1 MNGLSQKEPPIP
13 RPNRRPSY
21 LGGSIVLT
29 LWLVVAALY
38 FAREVFIPLALAV
51 LFSFLLAPLVD
62 RLRRWHLGRVPSV
75 LIAVLFAF
83 GVLGFVG
90 EVMTGQMVD
99 LVHKL
104 PGYQENIR
112 KKLQSIGA
120 GDGGAVGRVTKS
132 FEELRQSVMPR
143 KGAAPAQPQ
152 GGQNAAQQPVPVE
165 VKNTSFSPLQVIRT
179 IVGSLVSMM
188 VTAFVVIVFVI
199 FMLIER
205 DDLRDRLIRLIGTG
219 KLKMTTQLLDDA
231 SHRVSRYLLMQ
242 LIVNVGYGIPIG
254 IGLYFIGI
262 PNPLMWGL
270 LTALLRYIP
279 YAGAWIAASMP
290 FAVAIAVDPG
300 WTKPLLVVGLYSV
313 VEIIVANF
321 VEPLVYGSYT
331 GVTPLAI
338 LLAAVVW
345 AWLWGPVGLLL
356 ATPLTVC
363 LVSLGRY
370 IPNLGFLYI
379 LLGDEP
385 VLSPA
390 ARFYQRMLAMN
401 EQEATDLAEAF
412 LKDHSLQ
419 ELYDEMIIPA
429 LVMAEQDCQRGVLD
443 DEHHAFLLQNTRFL
457 VDDMADLDPETKR
470 HGSEQG
476 NGRHVGNGD
485 GAGQAPDLSALHAV
499 VFSLAARNEADEI
512 TAIMLSQVLQ
522 PHGVE
527 TRILAAPALTPE
539 KREMIRQEKACVVCI
554 SAVPPPGL
562 LSARQT
568 ARRLRHEFPDL
579 QIVVGLWGAKQ
590 GVEECANRLSKIPPD
605 NVVTTL
611 KQAMGRI
618 LALISEPAGQE
629 HPPMRISG

>member
-1 MNGLSQKEPPIP
+1 MNGFSQKEPPVAP
-13 RPNRRPSY
+13 VNRRAAY
-21 LGGSIVLT
+21 FGGSIVLT
-29 LWLVVAALY
+29 LSLVVAALY
-38 FAREVFIPLALAV
+38 LAREVFIPLALAV

-62 RLRRWHLGRVPSV
+62 GLRRWHLGRVPSV
-75 LIAVLFAF
+75 FIAVLLAF
-83 GVLGFVG
+83 GVLGFIG

-112 KKLQSIGA
+112 KKLQSVGA
-120 GDGGAVGRVTKS
+120 GDGGAVGRMTKS
-132 FEELRQSVMPR
+132 FEELRQSLMPR
-143 KGAAPAQPQ
+143 KGAAPTQPQ
-152 GGQNAAQQPVPVE
+152 GGQNGAQQPVPVE
-165 VKNTSFSPLQVIRT
+165 VKNTSFSPLQLIRT

-205 DDLRDRLIRLIGTG
+205 ENLRDRLIRMIGTG
-219 KLKMTTQLLDDA
+219 KLNMTTQLLDDA
-231 SHRVSRYLLMQ
+231 SQRVSRYLLMQ

-262 PNPLMWGL
+262 PNPMLWGL

-300 WTKPLLVVGLYSV
+300 WTKPLLVVGLYGV

-321 VEPLVYGSYT
+321 VEPLLYGSST

-345 AWLWGPVGLLL
+345 AWLGGPVGFLL

-370 IPNLGFLYI
+370 VPNLGFLYI

-385 VLSPA
+385 VLSSS

-401 EQEATDLAEAF
+401 EQEATELAEAF

-429 LVMAEQDCQRGVLD
+429 LVLVEQDCQRGVLD
-443 DEHHAFLLQNTRFL
+443 DEHHAFLMQNTRFL
-457 VDDMADLDPETKR
+457 VDDMADLEPETQR
-470 HGSEQG
+470 HGAEQG
-476 NGRHVGNGD
+476 NGRHIGD
-485 GAGQAPDLSALHAV
+485 GVGQAPIVSTPHAV

-539 KREMIRQEKACVVCI
+539 KREMIRQEKGCVVCV

-590 GVEECANRLSKIPPD
+590 GVEECTNRLSKIPPD

-611 KQAMGRI
+611 KQAVGRI